1 MSLIFYGEH
10 FLYGRITLLIRRSVR
25 DGDLQKTTKVLYAIA
40 CGIPIVTDQ
49 WLYESASAKRLL
61 AVSAFKPSTPK
72 QEEEWK
78 LKLDDVLGKP
88 QAPFME
94 YSIHFTRSLKAKY
107 ASFSEI
113 EVVGKAAG
121 AKNVIIGAAKV
132 KRTGSSIVLA
142 DDRDDA
148 EAHKLMKDGVTCYT
162 KDFFTFSILR
172 GVLDLESDEFRIE
185 GVVEAAETPL
195 REPKKKRARKST

>member
-1 MSLIFYGEH
+1 
-10 FLYGRITLLIRRSVR
+10 
-25 DGDLQKTTKVLYAIA
+25 
-40 CGIPIVTDQ
+40 
-49 WLYESASAKRLL
+49 
-61 AVSAFKPSTPK
+61 
-72 QEEEWK
+72 
-78 LKLDDVLGKP
+78 
-88 QAPFME
+88 
-94 YSIHFTRSLKAKY
+94 
-107 ASFSEI
+107 
-113 EVVGKAAG
+113 VVGKAAG

-195 REPKKKRARKST
+195 KEPKKKRARKST